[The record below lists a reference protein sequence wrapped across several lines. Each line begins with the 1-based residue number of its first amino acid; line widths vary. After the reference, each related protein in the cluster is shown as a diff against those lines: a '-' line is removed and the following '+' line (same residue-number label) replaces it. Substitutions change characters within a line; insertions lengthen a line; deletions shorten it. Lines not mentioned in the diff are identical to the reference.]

1 MPLIV
6 SIQQE
11 IPSNIFIIASC
22 NPHRGHSLT
31 TLNKRCL
38 RDAKEDISWLTG
50 TYNVQKL
57 HPTFDIL
64 KWDYG
69 SLNSIQEDEYI
80 IAKLR
85 MIELKLSDEQVSS
98 LSELISLSQ
107 EKMREYAEEN
117 ILKSLEYEDISGLGS
132 SDIKM
137 VASKCAESSV
147 SQRDI
152 QRVFHFYQWVLK
164 TFTIESRKQE
174 LCGKNLH
181 ERAMLLS
188 LGLVYYMRLSSVYR
202 EKYQTFLQDQG
213 YCFSEVYD
221 EELQWLIEQV
231 DLPQGIAKTKALKE
245 NLYAVVACTATRT
258 PLIIVGDP
266 GSSKTLSF
274 NIAMSNVQGKQSK
287 KNVFR
292 ITDIYHSLLPFFYQ
306 CSRRTTSFEIERVFK
321 RATDRQRSL
330 AEVPLPVYC
339 VVFMDEAGLPEHKME
354 SLKVLHY
361 YLDAQEVSFVAISNH
376 ILDAAKTNRAV
387 SLFRPKALNDDLQ
400 ELATQCIMTE
410 QSAIAPNEKQ
420 QMKQFCTPKEKQ
432 QIKQLCSAFE
442 ELMKHN
448 KFRKLYGL
456 RDFIHFIRYLKS
468 HRVSSLNAQLLLN
481 GIERNFNGSRN
492 FADVCQIFFS
502 KVGLLQFATYNPCF
516 CVHG

>member
-1 MPLIV
+1 MPT
-6 SIQQE
+6 
-11 IPSNIFIIASC
+11 NIFIIASC
-22 NPHRGHSLT
+22 NPHRGHSLA
-31 TLNKRCL
+31 TLNKRCF
-38 RDAKEDISWLTG
+38 RDAKDDTSWLTG
-50 TYNVQKL
+50 AYYVQEL
-57 HPTFDIL
+57 HPTLDVL

-80 IAKLR
+80 TAKLR
-85 MIELKLSDEQVSS
+85 MIECELSDEQVSS
-98 LSELISLSQ
+98 LTELISLSQ
-107 EKMREYAEEN
+107 EKMREYAEAN
-117 ILKSLEYEDISGLGS
+117 ISKSLEYANESGS
-132 SDIKM
+132 SDIKV
-137 VASKCAESSV
+137 VASKCAESTV

-152 QRVFHFYQWVLK
+152 QRVFNFYQWLMK
-164 TFTIESRKQE
+164 TFKIESRKNE

-202 EKYQTFLQDQG
+202 EKYQTFLKDQG

-274 NIAMSNVQGKQSK
+274 NVAMSNVQGKESK
-287 KNVFR
+287 KETFR
-292 ITDIYHSLLPFFYQ
+292 ITDVYHSLLPYFYQ

-321 RATDRQRSL
+321 RAIDLQRSL

-339 VVFMDEAGLPEHKME
+339 VVFMDEAGLPEQKME

-387 SLFRPKALNDDLQ
+387 SLFRPRALNNDLQ

-410 QSAIAPNEKQ
+410 QSTIALKENQ
-420 QMKQFCTPKEKQ
+420 QMKQLCTPKEKQ
-432 QIKQLCSAFE
+432 QIRQLCSAFE
-442 ELMKHN
+442 QLMRHEE
-448 KFRKLYGL
+448 FRKLYGL
-456 RDFIHFIRYLKS
+456 RDFIHFVRYLKS
-468 HRVSSLNAQLLLN
+468 HRVHSLDAQLLLE

-492 FADVCQIFFS
+492 FANVCQIFFS
-502 KVGLLQFATYNPCF
+502 EVSLLGLVLIILAFSY
-516 CVHG
+516 V